1 MREPLSLYVHIPFCT
16 AKCGYCDFNSYAG
29 QDHLIPAYDQ
39 ALDRELRL
47 WARSFGSRPVP
58 TVYFGGGTPS
68 LTPLDEL
75 SRVAAVI
82 RECFRLEADTE
93 WSLEANPGTVN
104 EAYLRGLREL
114 GVNRLSFGVQS
125 FDDAELKALERIHTA
140 DDVRREVAA
149 ARAAGFDN
157 VNLDLIFGLPGQT
170 LDAWRRNLEE
180 ALRLEPEHLSAYA
193 LTVEEGTA
201 LARDVA
207 RGRKPP
213 PDPDLQA
220 DMYELTEELLASAG
234 YEHYELS
241 NWAKPGRRCRH
252 NLVYWRN
259 GEYLGVGAGAHS
271 YVDGVRFANERLP
284 SRYLAAV
291 NETWEASQGGGPVTM
306 RQVASVD
313 REPAAMQMAETAILG
328 LRLIEGVDLA
338 AFAARF
344 GQRFEDVYA
353 AELPELF
360 SYGLI
365 ERSDGH
371 IRLTRRGRLLGN
383 EVFQRLLP
391 QMREVRDN

>member
-1 MREPLSLYVHIPFCT
+1 MTAPLSLYVHIPFCT

-29 QDHLIPAYDQ
+29 QDHLIPAYDR

-47 WARSFGSRPVP
+47 WARSLGSRPVP

-68 LTPLDEL
+68 LTPLEEL
-75 SRVAAVI
+75 AGVAATI
-82 RECFRLEADTE
+82 RECFGLDPDVE

-104 EAYLRGLREL
+104 EAYLRGLRAL

-125 FDDAELKALERIHTA
+125 FDDAELRALERIHTA

-170 LDAWRRNLEE
+170 LEGWRRNLEE
-180 ALRLEPEHLSAYA
+180 ALRLEPEHLSVYA

-207 RGRKPP
+207 RGRKPA

-220 DMYELTEELLASAG
+220 DMYELTERMLADAG

-259 GEYLGVGAGAHS
+259 QEYLGVGAGAHS

-291 NETWEASQGGGPVTM
+291 NETWDAWQGGGPTTM
-306 RQVASVD
+306 RQVASVE
-313 REPAAMQMAETAILG
+313 REPPELQMAETAILG
-328 LRLIEGVDLA
+328 LRLVGGVDLA
-338 AFAARF
+338 AFE
-344 GQRFEDVYA
+344 QRHGRAFEEVYA
-353 AELPELF
+353 VELPELF
-360 SYGLI
+360 AYGLL
-365 ERSDGH
+365 ERADGH
-371 IRLTRRGRLLGN
+371 IRFTPRGRLLGN

-391 QMREVRDN
+391 LQCGAEA

>member
-1 MREPLSLYVHIPFCT
+1 
-16 AKCGYCDFNSYAG
+16 
-29 QDHLIPAYDQ
+29 
-39 ALDRELRL
+39 
-47 WARSFGSRPVP
+47 
-58 TVYFGGGTPS
+58 
-68 LTPLDEL
+68 
-75 SRVAAVI
+75 
-82 RECFRLEADTE
+82 
-93 WSLEANPGTVN
+93 
-104 EAYLRGLREL
+104 
-114 GVNRLSFGVQS
+114 VNRLSFGVQS

-149 ARAAGFDN
+149 TRAAGFDN

-291 NETWEASQGGGPVTM
+291 NETWEASQGAGPVTM
-306 RQVASVD
+306 RQVASVE

-391 QMREVRDN
+391 ATCAAP

>member
-1 MREPLSLYVHIPFCT
+1 MSEPLSLYVHIPFCT

-39 ALDRELRL
+39 ALERELRL
-47 WARSFGSRPVP
+47 WARSLGSRPVP

-68 LTPLDEL
+68 LTPLEEL
-75 SRVAAVI
+75 ARVAGVI
-82 RECFRLEADTE
+82 RECFSLEPDVE

-125 FDDAELKALERIHTA
+125 FDDIELKALERIHTA

-157 VNLDLIFGLPGQT
+157 LNLDLIFGLPGQT

-201 LARDVA
+201 LARNVA
-207 RGRKPP
+207 RGRTPP

-220 DMYELTEELLASAG
+220 DMYELTQEVLASAG
-234 YEHYELS
+234 YQHYELS
-241 NWAKPGRRCRH
+241 NWAKPGRQCRH

-271 YVDGVRFANERLP
+271 YLDGVRFANERLP

-291 NETWEASQGGGPVTM
+291 NETWESSQDGGPTTM
-306 RQVASVD
+306 RQVASVE
-313 REPAAMQMAETAILG
+313 REPVEVQMAETAILG
-328 LRLIEGVDLA
+328 LRLIEGVDLG
-338 AFAARF
+338 AFERRF
-344 GQRFEDVYA
+344 GRRFEDVYA

-360 SYGLI
+360 GYGLL
-365 ERSDGH
+365 ERAEGH
-371 IRLTRRGRLLGN
+371 IRLTARGRLLGN

-391 QMREVRDN
+391 AVCAEA

>member
-1 MREPLSLYVHIPFCT
+1 MSEPLSLYVHIPFCT

-39 ALDRELRL
+39 ALERELRL
-47 WARSFGSRPVP
+47 WGRSLGSRPVP
-58 TVYFGGGTPS
+58 TVYMGGGTPS
-68 LTPLDEL
+68 LTPLEEL
-75 SRVAAVI
+75 ARVADVV
-82 RECFRLEADTE
+82 RECFRLEPDAE

-104 EAYLRGLREL
+104 EAYLRGLRDL

-157 VNLDLIFGLPGQT
+157 LNLDLIFGLPGQS
-170 LDAWRRNLEE
+170 LDGWRRNLEE
-180 ALRLEPEHLSAYA
+180 ALRLEPDHISAYA

-201 LARDVA
+201 LARNVA
-207 RGRKPP
+207 RGRTPP

-220 DMYELTEELLASAG
+220 DMYELTEDLLASAG

-241 NWAKPGRRCRH
+241 NWARPGRQCRH

-271 YVDGVRFANERLP
+271 YLDGVRFANERLP

-291 NETWEASQGGGPVTM
+291 NETWEASQAGGPTTM
-306 RQVASVD
+306 RQVASIE
-313 REPAAMQMAETAILG
+313 RETDEMRMAETAILG
-328 LRLIEGVDLA
+328 LRLVEGVDLV
-338 AFAARF
+338 AFERRF
-344 GQRFEDVYA
+344 GRRFEDVYA

-360 SYGLI
+360 SFGLI
-365 ERSDGH
+365 ERADGH

-391 QMREVRDN
+391 VVCAEA

>member
-1 MREPLSLYVHIPFCT
+1 MTEPLSLYVHIPFCT

-39 ALDRELRL
+39 ALERELRL
-47 WARSFGSRPVP
+47 WARSLGSRPVS

-68 LTPLDEL
+68 LTPIEEL
-75 SRVAAVI
+75 ARVAGVI
-82 RECFRLEADTE
+82 RECFSLEPDVE

-125 FDDAELKALERIHTA
+125 FDDIELKALERIHTA

-149 ARAAGFDN
+149 ARVAGFDN
-157 VNLDLIFGLPGQT
+157 LNLDLIFGLPGQT

-201 LARDVA
+201 LARNVA
-207 RGRKPP
+207 RGRTPP
-213 PDPDLQA
+213 PDPDRQA
-220 DMYELTEELLASAG
+220 DMYELTQEILASAG
-234 YEHYELS
+234 YQHYELS
-241 NWAKPGRRCRH
+241 NWAKPGRQCRH

-271 YVDGVRFANERLP
+271 YLDGVRFANERLP

-291 NETWEASQGGGPVTM
+291 NETWESSQAGGPTTM
-306 RQVASVD
+306 RQVASVE
-313 REPAAMQMAETAILG
+313 REPVEMQMAETAILG

-338 AFAARF
+338 AFERRF
-344 GQRFEDVYA
+344 GRRFEDVYA
-353 AELPELF
+353 TELPELF
-360 SYGLI
+360 GYGLL
-365 ERSDGH
+365 ERAEGH
-371 IRLTRRGRLLGN
+371 IRLTARGRLLGN

-391 QMREVRDN
+391 AVCAEA